1 MFHVISLNVV
11 RTCAEEK
18 INAKCHLVSGWTLP
32 KNAGAKIDG
41 LHTSTV
47 AHW

>member
-1 MFHVISLNVV
+1 MLLGLHVV
-11 RTCAEEK
+11 RTSAEEK
-18 INAKCHLVSGWTLP
+18 INAKWHWVSGWTLP

-41 LHTSTV
+41 FHTSTV